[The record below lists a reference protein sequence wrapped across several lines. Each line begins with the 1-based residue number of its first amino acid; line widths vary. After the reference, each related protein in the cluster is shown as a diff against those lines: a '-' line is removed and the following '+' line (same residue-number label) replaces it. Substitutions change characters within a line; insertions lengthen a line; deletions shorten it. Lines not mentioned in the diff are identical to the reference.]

1 MRLIIRLGTA
11 LAILTSVA
19 AEAADSQN
27 RFQPYGLGRA
37 PCKRF
42 TEICEAK
49 QEDCKQTGPW
59 IDGYVTAYN
68 SLDKGT
74 FDMFAWQTPELF
86 AQMVFNVCKQHPEAA
101 VVQVVNELMRVAIA
115 PDKVSTAGERVKIGD
130 GTDAVFLYREGIK
143 DVQQRLIDLGFLKGK
158 ADGAFGPGTQSAL
171 QDFQKKLGL
180 DPSGLP
186 NDMTLMGLFYAV
198 PQQQQR
204 PAAAA
209 GGGAAPAAPASSGAA
224 PQAPAGSQPPAKLD
238 LNLIPKTN

>member
-1 MRLIIRLGTA
+1 MRLIIHLGTA

-19 AEAADSQN
+19 AEAADSQS

-115 PDKVSTAGERVKIGD
+115 PDKVSTAGERVKIGAIGTLEEILLGPSHTPD
-130 GTDAVFLYREGIK
+130 GTMNLVGALRRAMATTGYTEVKEF
-143 DVQQRLIDLGFLKGK
+143 QRVEVVVH
-158 ADGAFGPGTQSAL
+158 S
-171 QDFQKKLGL
+171 
-180 DPSGLP
+180 
-186 NDMTLMGLFYAV
+186 
-198 PQQQQR
+198 
-204 PAAAA
+204 
-209 GGGAAPAAPASSGAA
+209 
-224 PQAPAGSQPPAKLD
+224 
-238 LNLIPKTN
+238 